1 MRYFTHGKAKG
12 NANDNDF
19 TWLRLAIRITYGHHN
34 DLEYAILIMNT
45 RITMNES
52 NAYRSLYIYTCV
64 NLALFTVPVRVSP
77 AQSRR
82 LEPLQ
87 RASLGQPQA
96 AA

>member
-12 NANDNDF
+12 NANDNDNDF

-52 NAYRSLYIYTCV
+52 NAYISLYIHV
-64 NLALFTVPVRVSP
+64 
-77 AQSRR
+77 
-82 LEPLQ
+82 
-87 RASLGQPQA
+87 
-96 AA
+96 